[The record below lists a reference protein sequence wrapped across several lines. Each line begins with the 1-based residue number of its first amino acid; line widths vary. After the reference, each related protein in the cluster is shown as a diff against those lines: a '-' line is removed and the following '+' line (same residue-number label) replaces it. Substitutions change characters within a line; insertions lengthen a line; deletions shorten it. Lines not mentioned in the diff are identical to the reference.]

1 MKAPRLPFNSKKK
14 GMLNNLLLIDD
25 DDVTHFICENVV
37 KSEHLSKE
45 ITMLSNGKE
54 GIDYFQDLLKAGKTK
69 GPELILLDLNMPV
82 MNGWD
87 FLDTFSKDLQDK
99 FPDTKV
105 YILTSSL
112 DPMDFKQSQIYHN
125 VIGFLNK
132 PLLKERV
139 EEIKTNDQLAAYF

>member
-1 MKAPRLPFNSKKK
+1 
-14 GMLNNLLLIDD
+14 MLDNLLLIDD
-25 DDVTHFICENVV
+25 DEVTHFICENVV

-45 ITMLSNGKE
+45 ITMLKNGKE
-54 GIDYFQDLLKAGKTK
+54 AMEYYEDLLNSGKTK
-69 GPELILLDLNMPV
+69 GPDLILLDLNMPV
-82 MNGWD
+82 MDGWQ
-87 FLDTFSKDLQDK
+87 FLENFDKELEDK

-112 DPMDFKQSQIYHN
+112 DPMDFSKSLNYHN

-139 EEIKTNDQLAAYF
+139 EEIKNNNQLTSYF